1 MAADGKSNLA
11 VIHNNLIEY
20 EENAHKSSEKLDEVR
35 ILVQDLFL
43 VAFIYDLSQGRKELE
58 GLNADH
64 NRLKDRVEKWEQFT
78 AKEKECYLMNLK
90 RLHITNEYAEMKNA
104 IVQREYDHLKGQADE
119 IKEELIGKTRQKIQI
134 LETDREKRE
143 KIYVNKVDLTSE
155 ENKGLFSKST

>member
-1 MAADGKSNLA
+1 M
-11 VIHNNLIEY
+11 
-20 EENAHKSSEKLDEVR
+20 
-35 ILVQDLFL
+35 
-43 VAFIYDLSQGRKELE
+43 AFIYDLSQGRKELE

-104 IVQREYDHLKGQADE
+104 IVQREFDHLKGQADE

>member
-1 MAADGKSNLA
+1 M
-11 VIHNNLIEY
+11 
-20 EENAHKSSEKLDEVR
+20 
-35 ILVQDLFL
+35 

-64 NRLKDRVEKWEQFT
+64 TRLKDRVEKWEQFT

-104 IVQREYDHLKGQADE
+104 IVQREFDHLKGQADE

-155 ENKGLFSKST
+155 ENKGLFSKSTRKSSGAYSIPHTVWTFIGLKTAFRNYYKIEETGI

>member
-1 MAADGKSNLA
+1 M
-11 VIHNNLIEY
+11 
-20 EENAHKSSEKLDEVR
+20 
-35 ILVQDLFL
+35 
-43 VAFIYDLSQGRKELE
+43 E

-155 ENKGLFSKST
+155 ENKGLFSKSR